1 MSDSVESGKDLSEGI
16 NQAQSS
22 RRGLELSRTTHKKAL
37 DSLRKNEELFRSL
50 VESTSDWIWEV
61 DSEGLYTY
69 CSPKVKDVLGY
80 EPEEMIGK
88 RPFDFMPLDEATEI
102 EKSFFEEILP
112 SRKSFSLLKNTNL
125 HKDGHAVVLETS
137 GVPFFDASGELVGY
151 RGIDRDITE
160 RKRAEDA
167 LRQARDDWMNIFE
180 SISDM
185 VLVLDR
191 EHRIVDVNRAAIKGV
206 GLDKKKIIGQHCYEF
221 FHCTDHPIE
230 GCPHEQLFNLE
241 HPEKIEVE
249 TEYLNGIYQITTT
262 PVLDSYGKVEK
273 TLHIAK
279 DITGHKQAEESLK
292 ESEEKF
298 RTLAEQSPNMI
309 FINQGGQ
316 VVYANKR
323 CEELMGYDREEFYS
337 PDFDF
342 LSLIVPECRDSIMKA
357 FGEHMQG
364 REVTPFE
371 YAVVTKDG
379 KRIESF
385 YTTRLIKY
393 KGENA
398 ILGTIMDIT
407 ERKRIED
414 ALRAS
419 EENYRLIFNAAN
431 DAIFIHDIETGAII
445 DVNQKMS
452 EMFGYTTE
460 EVKSINVGD
469 ISSGEE
475 PYTQEE
481 AMRWMQLTVKEGPQ
495 IFEWRGKHKSGSLF
509 WIEVSLKRTTL
520 GGQDRILAVV
530 RNITERKLAEEA
542 LRDSEEKFRRLVEDT
557 LQGVTIVQ
565 DGRVIFANP
574 SAQRLIN
581 YTLEE
586 LCELSEEE
594 GMELIHPEDREM
606 VLNHM
611 QARLSGERIQET
623 VVYRVIQKGGEVRWA
638 EGTTSVTEY
647 KGKPTV
653 QIYNTD
659 ITERKLAEEQLR
671 QTRMEL
677 EHASRLITAGELTT
691 GLAHEL
697 NQPLCAVTNYAD
709 ACSILLNAKVINI
722 MKVRDVIKAISKQA
736 NRAGDIIKHMRKLVR
751 KHEPTRTKVHINDII
766 QEVLKL
772 EAAEANQQNVD
783 IKVRL
788 AKDLPEVWLGVIEIE
803 QVLMNLINNA
813 FEAMVEVPIKKR
825 KLEIQTSL
833 TEDENIL
840 ISIED
845 SGKGIS
851 EEEIEKVFDSF
862 FTTKTNGLG
871 IGLPLSRSIVEFH
884 GGRMWVKPNG
894 RKGAIF
900 EFTLPLKGE
909 RNGQD

>member
-1 MSDSVESGKDLSEGI
+1 MSDSVESEKDLSERI
-16 NQAQSS
+16 NQVQDS
-22 RRGLELSRTTHKKAL
+22 RKILELLRSTHKKQL

-50 VESTSDWIWEV
+50 VETTSDWIWEV
-61 DSEGLYTY
+61 DNDGIYTY
-69 CSPKVKDVLGY
+69 ASPRVKEILGY

-88 RPFDFMPLDEATEI
+88 RPFDFMPPEEAIKI
-102 EKSFFEEILP
+102 EKSFYEEILQ
-112 SRKSFSLLKNTNL
+112 SGKAFSSLKNTNL

-137 GVPFFDASGELVGY
+137 GVPFFDINGELLGY

-180 SISDM
+180 SIGDM

-191 EHRIVDVNRAAIKGV
+191 EHRIQDVNRTAIKAL
-206 GLDKKKIIGQHCYEF
+206 GLDKKEIIGQHCYELL
-221 FHCTDHPIE
+221 HCTDHPIE

-241 HPEKIEVE
+241 HPEKVE
-249 TEYLNGIYQITTT
+249 QEMEFLDGFYHITTS
-262 PVLDSYGKVEK
+262 PVFEASGKIVK
-273 TLHIAK
+273 TLHIAR
-279 DITGHKQAEESLK
+279 DITERKIVEESLR

-316 VVYANKR
+316 VVYANKS

-337 PDFDF
+337 PNFDF
-342 LSLIVPECRDSIMKA
+342 MNLIVPECKDSIIEA
-357 FGEHMQG
+357 FSEHMQG
-364 REVTPFE
+364 REVAPFE
-371 YAVVTKDG
+371 YTVITKDG

-385 YTTRLIKY
+385 YTTKLIKY
-393 KGENA
+393 QGKSA

-407 ERKRIED
+407 ERKSIED
-414 ALRAS
+414 
-419 EENYRLIFNAAN
+419 
-431 DAIFIHDIETGAII
+431 
-445 DVNQKMS
+445 
-452 EMFGYTTE
+452 
-460 EVKSINVGD
+460 
-469 ISSGEE
+469 
-475 PYTQEE
+475 
-481 AMRWMQLTVKEGPQ
+481 
-495 IFEWRGKHKSGSLF
+495 
-509 WIEVSLKRTTL
+509 
-520 GGQDRILAVV
+520 
-530 RNITERKLAEEA
+530 A

-565 DGRVIFANP
+565 DGRVIFANL
-574 SAQRLIN
+574 SAQKLVGC
-581 YTLEE
+581 TLEE
-586 LCELSEEE
+586 LGKLSEEE
-594 GMELIHPEDREM
+594 ASELIHPEDREK

-611 QARLSGERIQET
+611 LSRLSGERTPET
-623 VVYRVIQKGGEVRWA
+623 LVYRVIQKGGEVRWA

-647 KGKPTV
+647 KGKPAV

-671 QTRMEL
+671 QARMEL

-691 GLAHEL
+691 ALAHEL

-709 ACSILLNAKVINI
+709 ACSNLLNEKVINI
-722 MKVRDVIKAISKQA
+722 KKLKEVVREIARQT
-736 NRAGDIIKHMRKLVR
+736 NRAGDIIKHIRKLVR
-751 KHEPTRTKVHINDII
+751 KHEPSSTRIHINDII
-766 QEVLKL
+766 EEVLNL

-788 AKDLPEVWLGVIEIE
+788 AENLPEIWINVIEIE

-851 EEEIEKVFDSF
+851 KEEIEKVFDSF
-862 FTTKTNGLG
+862 FTTKTEGLG
-871 IGLPLSRSIVEFH
+871 IGLSLSRSIVESH
-884 GGRMWVKPNG
+884 GGRMWVKPS
-894 RKGAIF
+894 REGAIIQ
-900 EFTLPLKGE
+900 FTLPLKGE
-909 RNGQD
+909 GNGQI